1 MTHLDYSVLAEQESS
16 NCARYYIKMLL
27 KSFFGALAVAPLTSG
42 LSLGLDETSSDS
54 LIADL
59 DTLLSSD
66 SGSV

>member
-1 MTHLDYSVLAEQESS
+1 
-16 NCARYYIKMLL
+16 MLL